1 MQVHSL
7 ALGVV
12 ASIVVGLPVA
22 WLLRRF
28 PAPGTPL
35 GARLIAGA
43 AYACAL
49 LVAVL
54 APVDMVMLYPS
65 QGAGRAEARGRL
77 GSAWVVAYTASSFFV
92 VVLPLVQV
100 RCVRAASHVWRYLT
114 RAVAGLFFLV

>member
-1 MQVHSL
+1 MQSL
-7 ALGVV
+7 ALGAV
-12 ASIVVGLPVA
+12 ASIAVFLPVA

-28 PAPGTPL
+28 PARGTSL

-54 APVDMVMLYPS
+54 APVDMVALYPPS

-77 GSAWVVAYTASSFFV
+77 GSAWVFAYTASNFFV